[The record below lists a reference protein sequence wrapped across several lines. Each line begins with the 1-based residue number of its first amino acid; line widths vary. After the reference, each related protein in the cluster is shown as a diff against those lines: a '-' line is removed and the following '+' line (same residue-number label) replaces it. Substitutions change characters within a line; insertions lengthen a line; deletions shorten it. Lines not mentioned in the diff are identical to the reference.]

1 MFTCLQYCLVQ
12 HYIDII
18 ILFTEEGARSRV
30 KEDYDTVEQDG
41 DEPGPQRCKFTIK
54 LDVNKG
60 GPNIW
65 GSCMLVT
72 GNCRINCKYVVWPWV
87 LYSSN
92 LLIMHKL
99 HKATVCF
106 LKSSVMNNDNVMYQ
120 WLFSCCFD
128 LFCPLLVSWVCVFAG
143 LVWLQGCSC
152 RRLIELLF
160 YIVTNTESA
169 WTDNC
174 HL

>member
-60 GPNIW
+60 GPNI
-65 GSCMLVT
+65 
-72 GNCRINCKYVVWPWV
+72 
-87 LYSSN
+87 
-92 LLIMHKL
+92 
-99 HKATVCF
+99 
-106 LKSSVMNNDNVMYQ
+106 
-120 WLFSCCFD
+120 
-128 LFCPLLVSWVCVFAG
+128 
-143 LVWLQGCSC
+143 
-152 RRLIELLF
+152 
-160 YIVTNTESA
+160 
-169 WTDNC
+169 
-174 HL
+174 